1 MRKKSDMK
9 CPSCGKAH
17 KGYACGTHKVKG
29 YYNGS
34 LYAEASPQQEQEMMA
49 MAPGVRLQASPVD
62 TGPSLEQQAAATVG
76 EQVVPQLASEAV
88 DAGKAFATE
97 LAAPGTANAAAELA
111 SFAAPAEFAAKKATE
126 EVAKKVG
133 EEAVKS
139 AASAGTSAATAGV
152 SDLAIGLLDDGQIDE
167 SEATQAAFTA
177 GGAALGSIIPGVG
190 TAIGAG
196 LGSLVG
202 SVVGGGSKAPAPKAG
217 PLTPQKKTPQPEID
231 VKSDY
236 EKEILGAMMGM
247 PKVPG
252 YSYGSSE
259 IKKEEKKEE
268 KIEKPTIVQAQSAP
282 QQQGISLSGMAEEGL
297 LGVLPKQF
305 KDGTHYAMQAAE
317 KAKMSPEEIQK
328 KFLEERVVAPAKAFL
343 EERPIMQAPLL
354 LASAARDYERGELP
368 LGKFGG
374 GRLEGGK
381 DRIAYRHK
389 KYGDFEI
396 NPESERV
403 SYKKTFRF

>member
-29 YYNGS
+29 YYDGS
-34 LYAEASPQQEQEMMA
+34 LYAEATPQQEQEMMA
-49 MAPGVRLQASPVD
+49 MAPGVRLQASPVN
-62 TGPSLEQQAAATVG
+62 TGPSLEQQAATTVG

-97 LAAPGTANAAAELA
+97 LTAPGAANAAAELA

-126 EVAKKVG
+126 EVAKKAG

-152 SDLAIGLLDDGQIDE
+152 SDLAMGLLDDGQIDE

-190 TAIGAG
+190 TAIGGA

-202 SVVGGGSKAPAPKAG
+202 SVVGGGSEAPAPKAG

-231 VKSDY
+231 AKSDY
-236 EKEILGAMMGM
+236 EKEILGVMMGM

-252 YSYGSSE
+252 YADGSRYA
-259 IKKEEKKEE
+259 
-268 KIEKPTIVQAQSAP
+268 IE
-282 QQQGISLSGMAEEGL
+282 
-297 LGVLPKQF
+297 
-305 KDGTHYAMQAAE
+305 AAE
-317 KAKMSPEEIQK
+317 KAKMSPEEFQK
-328 KFLEERVVAPAKAFL
+328 KFLEERIVEPAKAFL
-343 EERPIMQAPLL
+343 EERPMMSAPLFMV
-354 LASAARDYERGELP
+354 AAAKDFEEGKLP

-389 KYGDFEI
+389 KYGDFEF